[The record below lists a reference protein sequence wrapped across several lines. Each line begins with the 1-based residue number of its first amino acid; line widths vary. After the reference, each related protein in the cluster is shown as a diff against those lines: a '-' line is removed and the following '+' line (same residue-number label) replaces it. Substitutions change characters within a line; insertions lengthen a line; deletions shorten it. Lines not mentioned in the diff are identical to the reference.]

1 MATAQWGTSVSL
13 VMHWGDDNNEDE
25 RDDANKDEDGLV
37 VLESK
42 YQPVPPSTNLVSLW
56 SS

>member
-1 MATAQWGTSVSL
+1 
-13 VMHWGDDNNEDE
+13 MHWGDDNNEDE

-56 SS
+56 SSWDSNP